1 MDQKFSDRQGWR
13 QLEVES
19 LRLLMK
25 DDELSRQMTN
35 I

>member
-13 QLEVES
+13 QLEVECLS
-19 LRLLMK
+19 LLMK